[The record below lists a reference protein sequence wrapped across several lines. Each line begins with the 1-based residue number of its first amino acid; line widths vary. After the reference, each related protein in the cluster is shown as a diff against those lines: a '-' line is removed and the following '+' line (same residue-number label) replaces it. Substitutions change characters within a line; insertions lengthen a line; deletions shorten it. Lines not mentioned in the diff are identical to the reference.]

1 MSDDL
6 LMVTGAYNT
15 DTSSGYGFTANTN
28 VRDVSQMLELWA
40 HEQTPLLNRIG
51 WAEPS
56 GGLVIEWLH
65 EHLGFGYVAPS
76 AAIASNGTALVCATG
91 SSPLSAA
98 EQGKQLHRG
107 TILACQGEADSGA
120 TESGDVN
127 WLIVTTVTGV
137 IGSATVAWVSSTTGS
152 VAAATKL
159 YIVGSFVNEGSTP
172 ERDVTRKRTLLSNK
186 MTILRRDIRITGS
199 MMSTDMHAVA
209 NELSHQTRLRLL
221 EMQFERER
229 SVLLSRAAARTS
241 DATAETIG
249 LMNGMLELMRQNR
262 SNSFVDTSTTVLA
275 EDTFNDVYA
284 ECVDSGGSPDVV
296 VGAYKHIRKFTAW
309 DKDRVRTRVDQRLGG
324 KFVADYLTDT
334 GEVVTLVGLKKFSP
348 SWLFIIDTDKLKLRA
363 KKGRKLLLTKLGLKV
378 DYVEYQLISEYSMEH
393 HGITDGH
400 HAAFLAL
407 T

>member
-1 MSDDL
+1 MPADL
-6 LMVTGAYNT
+6 TMVSQAYNT
-15 DTSSGYGFTANTN
+15 DTSSAYGFTANTN
-28 VRDVSQMLELWA
+28 IRDVSSMLELWA
-40 HEQTPLLNRIG
+40 HEQTPLLNRIQ

-56 GGLVIEWLH
+56 GGLVIEWVH
-65 EHLGFGYVAPS
+65 EHLGFGYVTPS
-76 AAIASNGTALVCATG
+76 AAIASGGTAFVCATG
-91 SSPLSAA
+91 SSPMSAA

-107 TILACQGEADSGA
+107 TILACQGAADSGE
-120 TESGDVN
+120 ESGDIN
-127 WLIVTTVTGV
+127 WLIVTTVTGD

-199 MMSTDMHAVA
+199 MLQTDMYAVSS
-209 NELSHQTRLRLL
+209 ELQHQTRLRLL

-229 SVLLSRAAARTS
+229 SVLLSRGAARTS

-262 SNSFVDTSTTVLA
+262 SNAFVDTSTTTLV

-296 VGAYKHIRKFTAW
+296 VGAYKHIRKFTQW

-348 SWLFIIDTDKLKLRA
+348 SWLFIIDTDKIKLRA
-363 KKGRKLLLTKLGLKV
+363 KKGRKLILAKLGLAG
-378 DYVEYQLISEYSMEH
+378 DYIEYQLISEYSMEH

>member
-1 MSDDL
+1 MPADL
-6 LMVTGAYNT
+6 TMVAQAYNT
-15 DTSSGYGFTANTN
+15 DTSSAYGFTANTN
-28 VRDVSQMLELWA
+28 VRDVSSMLELWA
-40 HEQTPLLNRIG
+40 HDQTPLLNRISWG
-51 WAEPS
+51 EPS

-65 EHLGFGYVAPS
+65 EHLGFGYVTPS
-76 AAIASNGTALVCATG
+76 AAIACNGTALVCATG
-91 SSPLSAA
+91 TSPISAA

-107 TILACQGEADSGA
+107 TILVAQGAADSGA
-120 TESGDVN
+120 SESGDIG
-127 WLIVTTVTGV
+127 WLIVTTVTGD
-137 IGSATVAWVSSTTGS
+137 IGSATVAWVSSCTGS

-199 MMSTDMHAVA
+199 MAQTDMHAVA
-209 NELSHQTRLRLL
+209 NELNHQTRLRLL

-229 SVLLSRAAARTS
+229 SVLLSRGAARTA

-262 SNSFVDTSTTVLA
+262 SSAFVDTSTTTLA

-284 ECVDSGGSPDVV
+284 ECVDSGGNPDVV
-296 VGAYKHIRKFTAW
+296 VGAIKHIRKFTAW

-324 KFVADYLTDT
+324 KYIADYLTDT

-348 SWLFIIDTDKLKLRA
+348 SWLFVIDTSKVKLRA
-363 KKGRKLLLTKLGLKV
+363 KKGRKLLLSKLGLAG
-378 DYVEYQLISEYSMEH
+378 DYMEYQLISEYSMEH

>member
-76 AAIASNGTALVCATG
+76 GAIASNGTSLVCATG
-91 SSPLSAA
+91 SSPISAA

-107 TILACQGEADSGA
+107 TILACQGDADSGA

-262 SNSFVDTSTTVLA
+262 SSSFVDTSTTVLA

-363 KKGRKLLLTKLGLKV
+363 KKGRKLLLSKLGLNG

>member
-1 MSDDL
+1 MPADL
-6 LMVTGAYNT
+6 TMVSGAYNT
-15 DTSSGYGFTANTN
+15 DTSSAYGFTANTN

-40 HEQTPLLNRIG
+40 HDQTPLLNRIS

-65 EHLGFGYVAPS
+65 EHLGFGYVTPS
-76 AAIASNGTALVCATG
+76 AAIATNGTALVCATG
-91 SSPLSAA
+91 ASPISAA

-107 TILACQGEADSGA
+107 TILAAQGVADSG
-120 TESGDVN
+120 TESGDTA
-127 WLIVTTVTGV
+127 WLIVTTVAGD
-137 IGSATVAWVSSTTGS
+137 IGSATVAFVSSCTGS
-152 VAAATKL
+152 IAAATKL

-172 ERDVTRKRTLLSNK
+172 ERDVARKRTLLSNK
-186 MTILRRDIRITGS
+186 MTILRRDIKMTGS
-199 MMSTDMHAVA
+199 MNSTDMHAVA
-209 NELSHQTRLRLL
+209 NELNHQTRLRLL

-229 SVLLSRAAARTS
+229 SVLLSRAASRTS

-262 SNSFVDTSTTVLA
+262 SNTFVDTSTTTLA

-284 ECVDSGGSPDVV
+284 DCVDSGGAPDVV
-296 VGAYKHIRKFTAW
+296 VGAIKHIRKFTAW
-309 DKDRVRTRVDQRLGG
+309 ESDRVRTRVDERLGG
-324 KFVADYLTDT
+324 KYVADYLTDT

-348 SWLFIIDTDKLKLRA
+348 SWMFILDTSKLKLRA
-363 KKGRKLLLTKLGLKV
+363 KKGRKLLLSKLGLAG
-378 DYVEYQLISEYSMEH
+378 DYMEYQLISEYSLEH

>member
-1 MSDDL
+1 
-6 LMVTGAYNT
+6 MVAQAYNT
-15 DTSSGYGFTANTN
+15 DTSSAYGFTTNTN
-28 VRDVSQMLELWA
+28 MRDVSSMLDLWA
-40 HEQTPLLNRIG
+40 HEQTPLLNKISWG
-51 WAEPS
+51 EPS

-65 EHLGFGYVAPS
+65 EHLGFGYVTPS
-76 AAIASNGTALVCATG
+76 AAIATNGTAFVCATG
-91 SSPLSAA
+91 TAPLNAA
-98 EQGKQLHRG
+98 AQAKQLHRG
-107 TILACQGEADSGA
+107 TILAAQGVADSG
-120 TESGDVN
+120 TESGDVA
-127 WLIVTTVTGV
+127 WLIVTTVTGD
-137 IGSATVAWVSSTTGS
+137 IGSVTVAFVSSTTAS
-152 VAAATKL
+152 IAAATKL

-172 ERDVTRKRTLLSNK
+172 ERDVTRKRILLSNK

-199 MMSTDMHAVA
+199 MLSTDMYAVA

-229 SVLLSRAAARTS
+229 SILLGRGAARTS

-309 DKDRVRTRVDQRLGG
+309 DKDRVRTRVDERLGG
-324 KFVADYLTDT
+324 KYVADYLTDT

-348 SWLFIIDTDKLKLRA
+348 SWLFVIDTDKLKLRA
-363 KKGRKLLLTKLGLKV
+363 KKGRKLLLSKLGLGG
-378 DYVEYQLISEYSMEH
+378 DYIEYQMVSEYSMEH

>member
-6 LMVTGAYNT
+6 LMVSGAYNT

-28 VRDVSQMLELWA
+28 VRDVSQMLDLWA
-40 HEQTPLLNRIG
+40 HEQTPLLNRIKWG
-51 WAEPS
+51 EPS

-65 EHLGFGYVAPS
+65 EHLGFGYVTPS

-91 SSPLSAA
+91 SSPISAA

-107 TILACQGEADSGA
+107 TILCAQGDADSGA
-120 TESGDVN
+120 TESGDIG
-127 WLIVTTVTGV
+127 WLIVTTVTGT
-137 IGSATVAWVSSTTGS
+137 IGSATVAWVSSCTGS

-186 MTILRRDIRITGS
+186 MTILRRDIRMTGS

-209 NELSHQTRLRLL
+209 NELQHQTRLRLL

-229 SVLLSRAAARTS
+229 SLLLSRAAARTS

-262 SNSFVDTSTTVLA
+262 SSDFVDTATTTLA

-309 DKDRVRTRVDQRLGG
+309 DKDRVRTKVDQRLGG
-324 KFVADYLTDT
+324 KYVADYLTDT

-348 SWLFIIDTDKLKLRA
+348 SWLFIIDTSKLSLRA
-363 KKGRKLLLTKLGLKV
+363 KKGRKLLLTKLGLNG